1 MPEWTR
7 NRLWLGLAL
16 FFTVMGIW
24 EFRLK
29 PQFRPMYERGIVLYQ
44 QQSYLEALQQFD
56 RAYGIAPN
64 RVAVIVMVGWS
75 NLKLRR
81 YEEAHF
87 YFQRAQRLDPRNAEA
102 QLGAAFV
109 AWHTGQRLDGK
120 KAQRLAARFPEDPE
134 VRAMAEAA
142 RQQDAGGR

>member
-7 NRLWLGLAL
+7 NRLWLGLAV
-16 FFTVMGIW
+16 FFTAMGIW
-24 EFRLK
+24 EFGLK
-29 PQFRPMYERGIVLYQ
+29 AQFRPMYERGIVLYQ
-44 QQSYLEALQQFD
+44 QQRYLEALQQFD

-64 RVAVIVMVGWS
+64 QVAVIVMMGWS

-87 YFQRAQRLDPRNAEA
+87 YFRRAQWLEPRNAEA

-120 KAQRLAARFPEDPE
+120 KMQSLAARFPGDPDA
-134 VRAMAEAA
+134 RAMVEAA
-142 RQQDAGGR
+142 RRQ

>member
-7 NRLWLGLAL
+7 NRLWVGLAV
-16 FFTVMGIW
+16 FFTAMGIW
-24 EFRLK
+24 EFGLK

-44 QQSYLEALQQFD
+44 QQRYLEALQQFD
-56 RAYGIAPN
+56 RAYGVAPN
-64 RVAVIVMVGWS
+64 QVAVIVMVGWS

-87 YFQRAQRLDPRNAEA
+87 YFQRAQRLDPGNAEA

-109 AWHTGQRLDGK
+109 AWHTGQSLEGK
-120 KAQRLAARFPEDPE
+120 RIQRLAARFPVDPD

-142 RQQDAGGR
+142 KAKEK